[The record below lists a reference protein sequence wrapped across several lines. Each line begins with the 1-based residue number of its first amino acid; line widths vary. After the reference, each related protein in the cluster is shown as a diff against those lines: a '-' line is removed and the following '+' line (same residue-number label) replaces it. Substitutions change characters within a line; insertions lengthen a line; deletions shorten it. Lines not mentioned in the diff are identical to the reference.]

1 MHNKFILAIL
11 FVLFAVVCTMHLYAN
26 DDKASKVNGVW
37 LTGSGKA
44 RVKVVLNEKTG
55 KYEGR
60 IVWLREPNDEAGNP
74 KVDKNNP
81 EEGLK
86 KRPLLGLKIIRDFD
100 YKGNGLWENGKI
112 YDPENGNDY
121 SCTITLTNDNTLEV
135 RGFIGVSVFGRTDV
149 WTRQVKKD

>member
-1 MHNKFILAIL
+1 MKKVLTISL
-11 FVLFAVVCTMHLYAN
+11 FLLSAVWISAFTTIN
-26 DDKASKVNGVW
+26 DDKAEKINGVW
-37 LTGSGKA
+37 LSGSGKA
-44 RVKVVLNEKTG
+44 RVKVVLNAKTN

-60 IVWLREPNDEAGNP
+60 IVWLREPNDEAGKP

-86 KRPLLGLKIIRDFD
+86 TRPLLGLKILRDFD

-121 SCTITLTNDNTLEV
+121 SCTISLTDDNTLEV

-149 WTRQVKKD
+149 WTKQVKKE